1 MRIFKLH
8 QDLNTAYVLDRGL
21 DTVDVV
27 VVKPGLL
34 ATVESWEA
42 QRNILDRHPH
52 MELPGSEIAAI
63 TLLAKAH
70 KALLL
75 HSLQSNQTT

>member
-1 MRIFKLH
+1 MRIFKLQ

-27 VVKPGLL
+27 VVKPGRL
-34 ATVESWEA
+34 ATVESWES
-42 QRNILDRHPH
+42 QRNILDRHPY
-52 MELPGSEIAAI
+52 MELSGSEIAAV

-75 HSLQSNQTT
+75 HSLQ